1 MRSEFEP
8 VIFNTDPSFQE
19 VEIYFAHDIHQGS
32 KQADMAKWNRFKA
45 EILKEPNRFLIMVG
59 DYCENALIS
68 SKGDI
73 YESTMPPASQKE
85 WLADEVYHLRERIIC
100 MVPGNHE
107 NNRITRTC
115 GLYPV
120 YDVAMMA
127 GIGDRYRHSFA
138 LVDIGVG
145 DHSRKGTDRKGNMRQ
160 LHYFGYITHRLK
172 DIKTCS
178 GADFVEG
185 IDFAAYGHDHD
196 PKDHARARL
205 VYDAYNKMVT
215 QRSVEVIDAG
225 SFLTYG
231 GYAVAGGFRPLS
243 EKTYKIKLFNGR
255 KKNIQTIGFYV

>member
-1 MRSEFEP
+1 MKSEFEP

-19 VEIYFAHDIHQGS
+19 IEIYFAHDIHAGS
-32 KQADMAKWNRFKA
+32 KQADLAKWNRFKA
-45 EILKEPNRFLIMVG
+45 EILKEPNRFLILVG
-59 DYCENALIS
+59 DYCENALIT

-73 YESTMPPASQKE
+73 YESTMSPAMQKE
-85 WLADEVYHLRERIIC
+85 WLCDEVYQLRERIIC

-120 YDVAMMA
+120 YDVAVMN
-127 GIGDRYRHSFA
+127 GIGDRYRHGFA

-145 DHSRKGTDRKGNMRQ
+145 DYQQKNQPRQ
-160 LHYFGYITHRLK
+160 LRYFGYVTHRLK
-172 DIKTCS
+172 DIKSCS
-178 GADFVEG
+178 GADFIEG

-205 VYDAYNKMVT
+205 VYDPKNKMVT
-215 QRSVEVIDAG
+215 QKSVEVIDSG

-231 GYAVAGGFRPLS
+231 GYAVAGGYRPLS
-243 EKTYKIKLFNGR
+243 EKMYKIELFSGR
-255 KKNIQTIGFYV
+255 KKTVQTIGFYV

>member
-8 VIFNTDPSFQE
+8 VIFNTDKSFQE
-19 VEIYFAHDIHQGS
+19 IEIYFAHDIHAGS
-32 KQADMAKWNRFKA
+32 RQTDLAKWNRFKA

-59 DYCENALIS
+59 DYCENALIT

-73 YESTMPPASQKE
+73 YESTMPPAMQKE
-85 WLADEVYHLRERIIC
+85 WLTDEVSALRDRIIC

-120 YDVAMMA
+120 YDVAMA
-127 GIGDRYRHSFA
+127 CGIGDRYRHSFA

-145 DHSRKGTDRKGNMRQ
+145 DYQKKTISRQ
-160 LHYFGYITHRLK
+160 LRYYGYVTHRLK
-172 DIKTCS
+172 DLKTCN
-178 GADFVEG
+178 GADFIEG
-185 IDFAAYGHDHD
+185 VDFAAYGHDHD

-205 VYDAYNKMVT
+205 VYDPNNKTVT
-215 QRSVEVIDAG
+215 QKSVEVIDSG

-231 GYAVAGGFRPLS
+231 GYAVTGGYRPLS
-243 EKTYKIKLFNGR
+243 EKLYKIRLFNGR
-255 KKNIQTIGFYV
+255 KKTIQTIGFYV